1 MFFLDGRPDK
11 TSIEEDAL
19 SRRIFGAAT
28 PLSENSVEDDDI
40 SVGDH
45 SNISTSS
52 KDPEDRRTHPED
64 TRIPP
69 EFSLNFQNGR
79 RARNLP
85 NGGNFDSY
93 ANQSDDLDDITRRN
107 YEVNLRLQNLNAARG
122 VSDSM
127 YGHSLDLAKSSI
139 QNHLLNFSSTSL
151 NSQQHSNSNE
161 NEGWYKNYF
170 LFTYCLLP
178 IP

>member
-1 MFFLDGRPDK
+1 M
-11 TSIEEDAL
+11 EDDAI

-28 PLSENSVEDDDI
+28 SISGNSVEDDEI
-40 SVGDH
+40 SVGDN

-52 KDPEDRRTHPED
+52 KDPEDRRTQPED
-64 TRIPP
+64 TRIPS

-79 RARNLP
+79 RARNHP
-85 NGGNFDSY
+85 NSGSFDSY
-93 ANQSDDLDDITRRN
+93 ANQSDDLTRRN

-151 NSQQHSNSNE
+151 NSQQHNSND
-161 NEGWYKNYF
+161 NEGINS
-170 LFTYCLLP
+170 
-178 IP
+178 